1 MPFMDKMKAGAA
13 QAAQK
18 AQQAAKAG
26 QAKIDE
32 AKAKREQDAMFR
44 DLGAA
49 VYAERTGTG
58 DGSTAGEIDR
68 LVAALKDH
76 QATVAAAAE
85 AAASQAPAE
94 HGELPRPGGRFGG
107 LQARRLSRHPVRE
120 EPGRRPGSSRTLVER
135 STLDDD
141 DRSGREV
148 RPSRSRRPMMP

>member
-1 MPFMDKMKAGAA
+1 MPFMDKVKQGAA

-49 VYAERTGTG
+49 VYAQRSGTA
-58 DGSTAGEIDR
+58 DSNTSSEIDR

-76 QATVAAAAE
+76 E
-85 AAASQAPAE
+85 AAAGRGRGGRGVAGRAA
-94 HGELPRPGGRFGG
+94 RPGPDDRGRF
-107 LQARRLSRHPVRE
+107 QARRLSPLIKKARPW
-120 EPGRRPGSSRTLVER
+120 PGFFDQRLR
-135 STLDDD
+135 SALDDD
-141 DRSGREV
+141 DRSGR
-148 RPSRSRRPMMP
+148 

>member
-85 AAASQAPAE
+85 AAASQAPA
-94 HGELPRPGGRFGG
+94 
-107 LQARRLSRHPVRE
+107 ST
-120 EPGRRPGSSRTLVER
+120 GSSPGPAAA
-135 STLDDD
+135 SGDFKLDD
-141 DRSGREV
+141 
-148 RPSRSRRPMMP
+148 

>member
-49 VYAERTGTG
+49 VYAQRTGSG
-58 DGSTAGEIDR
+58 DANAAGEIDR
-68 LVAALKDH
+68 LVAALKEH
-76 QATVAAAAE
+76 EEAAAAAAE
-85 AAASQAPAE
+85 AAAAPA
-94 HGELPRPGGRFGG
+94 
-107 LQARRLSRHPVRE
+107 ST
-120 EPGRRPGSSRTLVER
+120 EPGSGSAPAAGGDFK
-135 STLDDD
+135 LDD
-141 DRSGREV
+141 
-148 RPSRSRRPMMP
+148 